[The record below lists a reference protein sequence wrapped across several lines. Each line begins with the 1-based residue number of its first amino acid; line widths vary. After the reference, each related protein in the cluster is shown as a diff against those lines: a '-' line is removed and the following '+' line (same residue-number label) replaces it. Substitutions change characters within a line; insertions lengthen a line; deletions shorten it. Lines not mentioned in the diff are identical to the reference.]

1 MAKKVSRPRIV
12 SKEGI
17 EPSDLPEHVQ
27 VALREIAS
35 SAKQGLLA
43 LSVGVGMQVV
53 CEIFEE
59 EVTSIA
65 GEKGRHNPDRVA
77 NRHGHEPRSV
87 VLGGRLVK
95 VDRPRVRTT
104 GGEEVSLATYGVF
117 ADRDLLTQAALG
129 RMLAGL
135 SSRRYRA
142 GLEPVGDVGDAGT
155 SASAV
160 SRRFVR
166 GTEAAL
172 AEIFGRDLSE
182 IDLLACFLDGLHVG
196 EHLIVVALGVDS
208 AGRKH
213 PLGLWEGTTENKAT
227 CSALLS
233 NLVERGLSTD
243 RAMLF
248 VIDGGKAIRSAIIQ
262 HFGEL
267 ALVQRCTKHKER
279 NVTDHLPGQERLLI
293 ARRLRKAWRNPDVAQ
308 AERELRSIARSL
320 ADRHPGAAASV
331 LEGLE
336 ETLTVTRLAVSGSL
350 ARSLR
355 TTNPIESMI
364 SIARTTARNVKRWR
378 SGKMA
383 LRWTAAGMLEAER
396 QFRRMNGFKDLQM
409 LKQAL
414 RHHEEVVRGGML
426 VA

>member
-1 MAKKVSRPRIV
+1 MAKLSHPRITA
-12 SKEGI
+12 KERI
-17 EPSDLPEHVQ
+17 EEADLPEHVL

-35 SAKQGLLA
+35 SAREGLLA
-43 LSVGVGMQVV
+43 LSVGVGLQVV
-53 CEIFEE
+53 SEIFEE
-59 EVTSIA
+59 EVTSVV
-65 GEKGRHNPDRVA
+65 GEKGRHDLGRVA
-77 NRHGHEPRSV
+77 NRHGHESRQV

-95 VDRPRVRTT
+95 VDRPRVRSTE
-104 GGEEVSLATYGVF
+104 GAEVELRTYRAF
-117 ADRDLLTQAALG
+117 SDRDLLTEAALG

-135 SSRRYRA
+135 SSRRYRD
-142 GLEPVGDVGDAGT
+142 GLEPVGDVGSSGT
-155 SASAV
+155 SRSAI

-172 AEIFGRDLSE
+172 AEIFGRDLSG
-182 IDLLACFLDGLHVG
+182 IDLLACFVDGFHVG
-196 EHLIVVALGVDS
+196 EHLIVVALGIDP

-227 CSALLS
+227 CNALIA
-233 NLVERGLSTD
+233 NLVERGLDTS
-243 RAMLF
+243 RAVLF
-248 VIDGGKAIRSAIIQ
+248 VIDGGRAIRSAIVA

-267 ALVQRCTKHKER
+267 ALLQRCTKHKER
-279 NVTDHLPGQERLLI
+279 NVTDHLPKTERLFI
-293 ARRLRKAWRNPDVAQ
+293 ARRLRKAWRNTDADQ

-320 ADRHPGAAASV
+320 EVRHPGAAASV

-336 ETLTVTRLAVSGSL
+336 ETLTVTRLHITGSL

-364 SIARTTARNVKRWR
+364 SIARTTSRNVKRWR

-396 QFRRMNGFKDLQM
+396 QFRRLNGSRDLHQ
-409 LKQAL
+409 LKEAL
-414 RHHEEVVRGGML
+414 RHHEEVVKEGKL

>member
-1 MAKKVSRPRIV
+1 MAKLPQPRITT
-12 SKEGI
+12 KERI
-17 EPSDLPEHVQ
+17 EEADLPKHVL
-27 VALREIAS
+27 VALREIVSTARE
-35 SAKQGLLA
+35 GLLA

-53 CEIFEE
+53 SEIFEE
-59 EVTSIA
+59 EVTSVV
-65 GEKGRHNPDRVA
+65 GSKGRHDPWRVA

-104 GGEEVSLATYGVF
+104 GGGEVPLRTYRAF
-117 ADRDLLTQAALG
+117 ADRDLLQEAALG

-135 SSRRYRA
+135 SSRRYRE
-142 GLEPVGDVGDAGT
+142 GLEPVGGVSSSGI
-155 SASAV
+155 SRSAV
-160 SRRFVR
+160 SRRFVK

-172 AEIFGRDLSE
+172 AEIFGRDLSGMDLVCCF
-182 IDLLACFLDGLHVG
+182 IDGFHVG
-196 EHLIVVALGVDS
+196 EHLIVIALGVDP
-208 AGRKH
+208 AGSKH

-227 CSALLS
+227 CNALFS
-233 NLVERGLSTD
+233 DLVERGLDTS

-248 VIDGGKAIRSAIIQ
+248 VIDGGRAIRSAIVT

-267 ALVQRCTKHKER
+267 ALIQRCTKHKER
-279 NVTDHLPGQERLLI
+279 NVTDHLPKQECLLI
-293 ARRLRKAWRNPDVAQ
+293 ARRLRKAWRMIDADQ

-320 ADRHPGAAASV
+320 EVRHPGAASSI

-336 ETLTVTRLAVSGSL
+336 ETLTVTKLHITGSL

-364 SIARTTARNVKRWR
+364 SIARTTSRNVKRWR

-383 LRWTAAGMLEAER
+383 LRWTAAGMLEAEK
-396 QFRRMNGFKDLQM
+396 QFRRVNGFRELHQ
-409 LKQAL
+409 LKEAL
-414 RHHEEVVRGGML
+414 RHHEEVVKGGKL

>member
-1 MAKKVSRPRIV
+1 MAKLPQLRVTTKERI
-12 SKEGI
+12 E
-17 EPSDLPEHVQ
+17 ETDLPEHVL

-35 SAKQGLLA
+35 QAKEGLLA

-53 CEIFEE
+53 SEIFEE
-59 EVTSIA
+59 EVTSLV
-65 GEKGRHNPDRVA
+65 GHKGRHDRARTA
-77 NRHGHEPRSV
+77 NRHGHESRQV

-95 VDRPRVRTT
+95 VGRPRVRRT
-104 GGEEVSLATYGVF
+104 GGGEVSLRTYRVF
-117 ADRDLLTQAALG
+117 ADRDLLHEAALG

-135 SSRRYRA
+135 SSRRYRD
-142 GLEPVGDVGDAGT
+142 GLEPVGDVGNAGT
-155 SASAV
+155 SRSAV
-160 SRRFVR
+160 SRRFVK

-172 AEIFGRDLSE
+172 AEIFGRDLSGV
-182 IDLLACFLDGLHVG
+182 DLLACFVDGLHVG
-196 EHLIVVALGVDS
+196 SHLIVVALGVDS

-227 CSALLS
+227 ANALLA
-233 NLVERGLSTD
+233 NLVERGLDTS

-248 VIDGGKAIRSAIIQ
+248 VIDGGKAIRSAILA
-262 HFGEL
+262 HFGEM
-267 ALVQRCTKHKER
+267 ALIQRCTKHKER
-279 NVTDHLPGQERLLI
+279 NVTEHLPAQERLLI
-293 ARRLRKAWRNPDVAQ
+293 ARRLRKAWGNPDAGTG
-308 AERELRSIARSL
+308 ERELRSIARSL

-336 ETLTVTRLAVSGSL
+336 ETLTVTRLHITGSL
-350 ARSLR
+350 ARSLK

-364 SIARTTARNVKRWR
+364 SIARSTARNVKRWR

-396 QFRRMNGFKDLQM
+396 QFRRVNGFKDLQM

-414 RHHEEVVRGGML
+414 RHHEEVVRGGKL

>member
-1 MAKKVSRPRIV
+1 MAKLPQPCRTT
-12 SKEGI
+12 KECI
-17 EPSDLPEHVQ
+17 EETDLPEHVL
-27 VALREIAS
+27 VALREVAS
-35 SAKQGLLA
+35 SAREGLLA

-53 CEIFEE
+53 SEIFEE
-59 EVTSIA
+59 EVTTLV
-65 GEKGRHNPDRVA
+65 GERGRHDPHRKA
-77 NRHGHEPRSV
+77 NRHGHEPRFV

-95 VDRPRVRTT
+95 VERPRVRTT
-104 GGEEVSLATYGVF
+104 VGAEVDLRTYRVF
-117 ADRDLLTQAALG
+117 ADRDLLTESALG

-135 SSRRYRA
+135 SARRYRD
-142 GLEPVGDVGDAGT
+142 GLEPVGDVGSSGT
-155 SASAV
+155 SRSAV
-160 SRRFVR
+160 SRRFVK

-172 AEIFGRDLSE
+172 AEIFGRDLQG
-182 IDLLACFLDGLHVG
+182 IDLVAVFVDGMNVG

-208 AGRKH
+208 AGYKH

-227 CSALLS
+227 AGALIS
-233 NLVERGLSTD
+233 NLVERGLDTS

-248 VIDGGKAIRSAIIQ
+248 VIDGGKAIRSAIVH

-267 ALVQRCTKHKER
+267 AIVQRCTKHKER
-279 NVTDHLPGQERLLI
+279 NVTDHLPKQERLLI
-293 ARRLRKAWRNPDVAQ
+293 ARRLRKAWRNPEATQ
-308 AERELRSIARSL
+308 AESELRSIASSL
-320 ADRHPGAAASV
+320 ADRHPGAAASI

-336 ETLTVTRLAVSGSL
+336 ETLTVTRLGITGSL

-396 QFRRMNGFKDLQM
+396 QFRRVNGFRELQQ
-409 LKQAL
+409 LKAAL
-414 RHHEEVVRGGML
+414 RHHEEVVKGDKL

>member
-1 MAKKVSRPRIV
+1 MAKLPRPRV
-12 SKEGI
+12 LTKERI
-17 EPSDLPEHVQ
+17 EEVDLPEHVL

-35 SAKQGLLA
+35 SAREGLLA

-53 CEIFEE
+53 SEIFEE
-59 EVTSIA
+59 EVTTLV
-65 GEKGRHNPDRVA
+65 GERGLHDPERTA

-95 VDRPRVRTT
+95 VDRPRVRSTE
-104 GGEEVSLATYGVF
+104 GAEVGLRTYRAF
-117 ADRDLLTQAALG
+117 ADRDLLTEAALG

-135 SSRRYRA
+135 SARRYRD

-155 SASAV
+155 SRSAV
-160 SRRFVR
+160 SRRFVA
-166 GTEAAL
+166 GTEAKL
-172 AEIFGRDLSE
+172 SEIFGRDLSG
-182 IDLLACFLDGLHVG
+182 IDLLVCFVDGMNVG
-196 EHLIVVALGVDS
+196 DHLIVVALGVDS

-227 CSALLS
+227 CGALIS
-233 NLVERGLSTD
+233 NLVDRGLDTS

-248 VIDGGKAIRSAIIQ
+248 VIDGGRAIRGAIIH

-267 ALVQRCTKHKER
+267 ALIQRCTKHKER
-279 NVTDHLPGQERLLI
+279 NVTDHLPKQERLLI
-293 ARRLRKAWRNPDVAQ
+293 ARRLRGAWRNPDAGQ

-320 ADRHPGAAASV
+320 CDRHPGAASSI

-336 ETLTVTRLAVSGSL
+336 ETLTVARLGITGSL

-364 SIARTTARNVKRWR
+364 SVARTTSRNVKRWR

-396 QFRRMNGFKDLQM
+396 QFRRMNGFRDLQQ
-409 LKQAL
+409 LKAAL
-414 RHHEEVVRGGML
+414 RHHEEVVRGSKL